1 MKGLLMHLYF
11 KWFVVVGLNATLGFM
26 LGSEEGKDF
35 EIAMIGGILTWYF
48 VYLCFDNCLQKN
60 GYINISRKL
69 FISAILRI
77 PLQFLI
83 MPDMYAGLAAIITT
97 DFIGIENN
105 SFLLI
110 YSRTIFTGLYLSLMC
125 SVIYLIITGI
135 EKIWHREKAD
145 K

>member
-1 MKGLLMHLYF
+1 MKGLLMYMYF

-26 LGSEEGKDF
+26 LGSEEGKGF
-35 EIAMIGGILTWYF
+35 EIAMIGGVLTWYF
-48 VYLCFDNCLQKN
+48 VYLCFDNYLQKN

-69 FISAILRI
+69 FLSAILRI

-135 EKIWHREKAD
+135 EKIWRREKVN